1 MTCVVTSRPSAL
13 KRPLSMAIWTGAVS
27 ATVMVPRVILV
38 FSRPLAEEESSESPQ
53 ATAVRLRAMASA
65 PPMNVRRW
73 EADMNNAPFAG
84 GSWSKAD
91 LSTSRE
97 RSAPWTRHGRV
108 ASFTCTYVN
117 TREQAVTF
125 VSSPSQVQTCV
136 IIRVG
141 HDGCSVLQCSA
152 LAHSGAGRRRD
163 PNLVQGHCAPRA
175 IDPL

>member
-1 MTCVVTSRPSAL
+1 
-13 KRPLSMAIWTGAVS
+13 
-27 ATVMVPRVILV
+27 
-38 FSRPLAEEESSESPQ
+38 
-53 ATAVRLRAMASA
+53 
-65 PPMNVRRW
+65 
-73 EADMNNAPFAG
+73 
-84 GSWSKAD
+84 
-91 LSTSRE
+91 
-97 RSAPWTRHGRV
+97 HGRV

-175 IDPL
+175 IDPLRGSGGQCGKPKGPRWPRSPPSQARLPAKTPPSEASWEAGSGCATGACGRAFSPSSRCPRSWPHSLRASGSRSPWTTPARESVVQG